1 VSKLALRPPELKTY
15 TENLLDG
22 APNVPDCSVDMIFT
36 SPPYKKKDGYSPRLM
51 QVLGEV
57 VGRVLRPGGRAYM
70 NFGQLREG
78 FARPYEARSI
88 VDTESGLEAGQ
99 TICWVK
105 SLVVDG
111 LQRGPYT
118 PITMKSPTLNY
129 GWEPIFT
136 FYKLPE
142 LALDRL
148 AIGVPY
154 ADKSNLK
161 RGTRGKHGDLHCAGD
176 VWLVPYKTT
185 GAKKK
190 KATATMGNAYSFPVE
205 LPRRAIKLSKMAR
218 GCVVFDPFMG
228 SGTTAVAAR
237 QLGMHAWGI
246 ELDPEKVP
254 VIQQRWKKEE
264 VGDGQQRN
272 EEGSGV
278 D

>member
-1 VSKLALRPPELKTY
+1 MNPPTLKVWTGD
-15 TENLLDG
+15 LLDV
-22 APNVPDCSVDMIFT
+22 ASQVPDCSVDMVFT
-36 SPPYKKKDGYSPRLM
+36 SPPYKRKDGYSHELM
-51 QVLGEV
+51 EALGEL
-57 VGRVLRPGGRAYM
+57 VGRVLRPGGRFYM

-78 FARPYEARSI
+78 FDRPFNARAVVYEAAHPH
-88 VDTESGLEAGQ
+88 LKPGQ

-111 LQRGPYT
+111 KQRGHYT

-136 FYKLPE
+136 LYRPPE
-142 LALDRL
+142 LAINRL
-148 AIGVPY
+148 AIGVPF
-154 ADKSNLK
+154 ADKTNLK

-176 VWLVPYKTT
+176 TWFVPYRTT

-205 LPRRAIKLSKMAR
+205 LPLRAIKLSNMAK
-218 GCVVFDPFMG
+218 GCVVFDPFLG

-254 VIQQRWKKEE
+254 VIERRWKDE
-264 VGDGQQRN
+264 VGDGQG
-272 EEGSGV
+272 ETK
-278 D
+278 